1 MPKHRH
7 TSLIFYLILA
17 VSTAGLITYLS
28 SQIAPESNDLSKSFT
43 KWIMDLFVSGYSSET
58 LQHYNGIARKA
69 AHFTLYFLLG
79 FSLIGVLQHQQRAPK
94 LPTAVFLGAMF
105 AGNASV
111 LFYSLSG
118 GLLSL
123 CALLLLRR
131 VTTQGQ
137 LWICAV
143 FAAIAHNAGQ
153 IAAAM
158 LILRSRAV
166 LAYFPLLA
174 LSGAVTGLFTGLCA
188 QFLASRRL
196 K

>member
-105 AGNASV
+105 AALDELHQHFVDGRGPQITDV
-111 LFYSLSG
+111 LLDTCGVLVGSLVMLG
-118 GLLSL
+118 I
-123 CALLLLRR
+123 AALLRR
-131 VTTQGQ
+131 GKQG
-137 LWICAV
+137 
-143 FAAIAHNAGQ
+143 
-153 IAAAM
+153 
-158 LILRSRAV
+158 
-166 LAYFPLLA
+166 
-174 LSGAVTGLFTGLCA
+174 
-188 QFLASRRL
+188 
-196 K
+196 